1 MHEPARTSASI
12 TPHACRKEMC
22 ACDIPSHAGQ
32 VAAASVT
39 RPSGASSSRRLIY
52 FFTMATNSRGKK
64 I

>member
-12 TPHACRKEMC
+12 APHACRKEMC

-39 RPSGASSSRRLIY
+39 RPSGASCSRRLIY
-52 FFTMATNSRGKK
+52 FFTMATNSRGEK